1 MEGTL
6 CMRRENSFLAALFLI
21 VLVLGFGQVNVA
33 YFQKKKAI
41 KSIRN
46 VSHVEKTGGGE
57 AKKRRNRE
65 IGPIWPGPLFQRSAF
80 PLLIW
85 QEARFYELQGAWTS
99 VSGLVPQLG
108 RIGSVWD

>member
-46 VSHVEKTGGGE
+46 VSHVEKTGGERPRRGE
-57 AKKRRNRE
+57 T
-65 IGPIWPGPLFQRSAF
+65 GRSAQF
-80 PLLIW
+80 GQVLCFKGPHFL
-85 QEARFYELQGAWTS
+85 S
-99 VSGLVPQLG
+99 SSGKRLDFMSCKGLG
-108 RIGSVWD
+108 RLSLALSRS